1 MGKISDT
8 LNVSVA
14 ELTDLVA
21 QCGKVAGMA
30 ANIISKNAVVLPTEE
45 ASSEEDPKP
54 TEEKPKFKEPTFEDG
69 VLQGMALKQGPI
81 DLINE

>member
-1 MGKISDT
+1 MGKINDT

-14 ELTDLVA
+14 ALTDLVA

-30 ANIISKNAVVLPTEE
+30 ANIIGKNAVELPAEE
-45 ASSEEDPKP
+45 SSSEEDPKT
-54 TEEKPKFKEPTFEDG
+54 TEEKPTFKEPTFEEG
-69 VLQGMALKQGPI
+69 VLQGMALKRGPI